1 MSRLSVIIPGF
12 YFASISAK
20 IKKSGADDLALVFS
34 KNVAVTAGVFTTNKI
49 KAAPVKITSKRIV
62 SQKGQAIIIN
72 SGNANACTGKRGYN
86 DAEEIT
92 EKTARALGISS
103 KLIYASSTGVIGRPL
118 PIEKI
123 KKALPELV
131 RKLSP
136 SVLEQAASAIMT
148 TDTFAK
154 ISFRKITINGKTGT
168 IAGIAKGAGMICPN
182 MATMLCFIFTDIAIK
197 PHALNSA
204 LREAVKNSFNRIT
217 IDNDMSTNDMA
228 LIMANGSL
236 QNKPIIKISSEYRK
250 FTSALSD
257 ITHDLAKMIVE
268 DGEGATKHIEIIVRG
283 AKTETDAGNV
293 ATSIANSML
302 VKTAIY
308 GNDPNWGRIIA
319 AAGYSGVDIKE
330 EKIDIYINNV
340 KLASKGV
347 GTKKE
352 EIARNILTKKNINI
366 TINLNMGKKS
376 VKVLTCDLTEKYI
389 AINAHYTT

>member
-49 KAAPVKITSKRIV
+49 KAAPVKITGKRIV

-103 KLIYASSTGVIGRPL
+103 KLVYASSTGVIGRPL

-131 RKLSP
+131 KKLSP

-148 TDTFAK
+148 TDTFVK
-154 ISFRKITINGKTGT
+154 ISFRKININGKTGT

-236 QNKPIIKISSEYRK
+236 QNKPITKISPEYRK

-268 DGEGATKHIEIIVRG
+268 DGEGATKYIEIIVRG
-283 AKTETDAGNV
+283 AKTETDAGKV

-308 GNDPNWGRIIA
+308 GTDPNWGRIIA

-340 KLASKGV
+340 KLVSKGV

-352 EIARNILTKKNINI
+352 ETARNILTKKNIII